1 MHVEVV
7 HVAAVVAAVVAAA
20 DLTLYNGWLVEN
32 TCRDVL

>member
-7 HVAAVVAAVVAAA
+7 HVAALVAAA